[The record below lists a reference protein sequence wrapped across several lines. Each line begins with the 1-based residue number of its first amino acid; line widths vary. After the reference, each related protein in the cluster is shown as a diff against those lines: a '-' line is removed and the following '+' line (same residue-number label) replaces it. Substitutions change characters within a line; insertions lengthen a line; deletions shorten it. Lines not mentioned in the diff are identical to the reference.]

1 MKTLYI
7 LLTRVPTAASRVIRL
22 ATGDAYTHVAL
33 AWDPALSTLCSF
45 ARRYWRFPIPAGL
58 VQEDVR
64 AGNYIRHANI
74 PCALL
79 ALPVSD
85 RVYDAV
91 CRRAAAMLAER
102 RRYRY
107 DYAGLISCRLGIRRQ
122 KAYAY
127 FCSQFVADLLQQSGA
142 VRLPKPPSLMRP
154 QEFLTLPE
162 VTCLYRGTIAE
173 LNRRLAC
180 GLPPKPTHAC

>member
-64 AGNYIRHANI
+64 AGNYP
-74 PCALL
+74 PCPYSLC
-79 ALPVSD
+79 P
-85 RVYDAV
+85 
-91 CRRAAAMLAER
+91 
-102 RRYRY
+102 
-107 DYAGLISCRLGIRRQ
+107 AGASRL
-122 KAYAY
+122 
-127 FCSQFVADLLQQSGA
+127 
-142 VRLPKPPSLMRP
+142 
-154 QEFLTLPE
+154 
-162 VTCLYRGTIAE
+162 
-173 LNRRLAC
+173 
-180 GLPPKPTHAC
+180 

>member
-64 AGNYIRHANI
+64 AGNYIRHAHPV
-74 PCALL
+74 PCWRFPSLTGSTTPSA
-79 ALPVSD
+79 
-85 RVYDAV
+85 
-91 CRRAAAMLAER
+91 AER
-102 RRYRY
+102 RPCWR
-107 DYAGLISCRLGIRRQ
+107 
-122 KAYAY
+122 K
-127 FCSQFVADLLQQSGA
+127 GA
-142 VRLPKPPSLMRP
+142 V
-154 QEFLTLPE
+154 TA
-162 VTCLYRGTIAE
+162 TIMPA
-173 LNRRLAC
+173 
-180 GLPPKPTHAC
+180 